1 MAKNENGQLSKK
13 LQVLQKQANGLTE
26 QLGLKG
32 KEVDAWKKSHAE
44 ISEKC
49 RQLESGI
56 ETMKT
61 EIELLKESRSAILLE
76 CADQKDAVVD
86 AGLAGMVEKYTA
98 VSEGT
103 QKLLAV
109 LEDEYYGFTAQGKEV
124 IRLRLGG
131 K

>member
-1 MAKNENGQLSKK
+1 
-13 LQVLQKQANGLTE
+13 
-26 QLGLKG
+26 
-32 KEVDAWKKSHAE
+32 
-44 ISEKC
+44 
-49 RQLESGI
+49 
-56 ETMKT
+56 MKT
-61 EIELLKESRSAILLE
+61 EIELLKESRKAIILE
-76 CADQKDAVVD
+76 FAVKKDAVVD

-98 VSEGT
+98 ISEGT